1 MQKLLH
7 WCIRFYQIAISPMLG
22 PRCRYIPTCSQYAIE
37 ALRLHGTVK
46 GVYLSTR
53 RLCRCHPW
61 GGYGYDPVPKKPSRY
76 ISFHFINLKTS
87 YVYVPLRERQNHS
100 TSI

>member
-7 WCIRFYQIAISPMLG
+7 WFIRFYQIVISPMLG

-37 ALRLHGTVK
+37 ALRVHGTTK
-46 GVYLSTR
+46 GVYLSAR

-61 GGYGYDPVPKKPSRY
+61 GGYGYDPIPPKPSHF
-76 ISFHFINLKTS
+76 ITFHFIDLKIS
-87 YVYVPLRERQNHS
+87 YVYVFSRKRQTSS
-100 TSI
+100 TF

>member
-1 MQKLLH
+1 MQKVLH
-7 WCIRFYQIAISPMLG
+7 WCIRFYQIVISPMLG

-37 ALRLHGTVK
+37 ALRVQGTTK
-46 GVYLSTR
+46 GVYLSAR

-61 GGYGYDPVPKKPSRY
+61 GGYGYDPVPKKPSRF
-76 ISFHFINLKTS
+76 ISFHSIDLKVS
-87 YVYVPLRERQNHS
+87 YVYVPLRKSKKLS